1 MRSRARL
8 CYIDAGHVEASAQ
21 DLSGFD
27 VITAAGKRLGEFVG
41 LIVDPP
47 VRRVLYLVVH
57 GIGLFGQR
65 RLLVPMSAAR
75 LDVDQRALQV
85 ELEPGADCRAF
96 KAQEFASFSDGDLL
110 SALFQR
116 PTSVDRDSEM

>member
-1 MRSRARL
+1 MRSSPRL

-27 VITAAGKRLGEFVG
+27 VITAAGHRLGEFVG

-47 VRRVLYLVVH
+47 VRRILYLVVH
-57 GIGLFGQR
+57 RIGLFGQHV
-65 RLLVPMSAAR
+65 LVPMSAAR

-85 ELEPGADCRAF
+85 ELETGADCRAF
-96 KAQEFASFSDGDLL
+96 KAQEFAPFSDGDML
-110 SALFQR
+110 SALFPR
-116 PTSVDRDSEM
+116 GGADLP